1 MSGNCS
7 TSTWT
12 SLIAAHASYSVFSLD
27 NSILLSNSVH
37 CFRNHVQFYLS
48 LKGRPCI
55 SFSVTPMFFF
65 FFSMDIN
72 TLFLC
77 TSMTEMAFFFSFFS
91 FFTFHCCQ
99 IRAYCLFF
107 PLYFSFENECS
118 LWRTCFRDAHP
129 NLSIF
134 CIHASILH
142 KIFHNPF

>member
-12 SLIAAHASYSVFSLD
+12 SLIAAHASYSVFSLA
-27 NSILLSNSVH
+27 NPTLLSNSVH

-55 SFSVTPMFFF
+55 TFSVTPM

-77 TSMTEMAFFFSFFS
+77 ISMTEMAVFLLLVA
-91 FFTFHCCQ
+91 
-99 IRAYCLFF
+99 IRAAFCFCSFSLNMNVACGELFR
-107 PLYFSFENECS
+107 PS
-118 LWRTCFRDAHP
+118 RH
-129 NLSIF
+129 NLSTKHF
-134 CIHASILH
+134 TTYFKYLDKFSRLEDV
-142 KIFHNPF
+142 KT